1 MMDLEALAQLVS
13 LGTLVSF
20 YCTAAALLW
29 RRHCDGTPASRRT
42 TAVRLSC
49 SIAFSLCKHC
59 QATLPLLSPHAC
71 KRSHIL
77 GNCGVKDAPL
87 QVMLGT
93 EC

>member
-1 MMDLEALAQLVS
+1 MDLEALAQLVS

-29 RRHCDGTPASRRT
+29 RRHCDRTPASRRT

-49 SIAFSLCKHC
+49 SIAFSLCECC
-59 QATLPLLSPHAC
+59 QAVLPLVLPHAC
-71 KRSHIL
+71 KRLHIL
-77 GNCGVKDAPL
+77 DNCSVKDAPS
-87 QVMLGT
+87 QPMLGT

>member
-1 MMDLEALAQLVS
+1 MDLEALAQLVS

-49 SIAFSLCKHC
+49 GMAFSLCEYC
-59 QATLPLLSPHAC
+59 QAALPLLSLMHARPLC
-71 KRSHIL
+71 ADT
-77 GNCGVKDAPL
+77 CGVSMCHL
-87 QVMLGT
+87 T
-93 EC
+93 

>member
-1 MMDLEALAQLVS
+1 MDLEALAQLVS

-49 SIAFSLCKHC
+49 SVAFSLCEFG
-59 QATLPLLSPHAC
+59 QAALPLLSPHAC
-71 KRSHIL
+71 KAFVCRI
-77 GNCGVKDAPL
+77 
-87 QVMLGT
+87 
-93 EC
+93 